1 MASSGSLSRHREFS
15 TLSRRSHRVPTPPH
29 LIEFQPF
36 HISESFHISENS
48 PPSISHKVPLPSI
61 SHKVPLPSISYKVPL
76 PSISHKVPLHISQSS
91 PTFHI
96 SQSKKPVP
104 ISEIVHTSLSQRDL
118 PFLKFLSKF
127 PTSPYLREFSF

>member
-1 MASSGSLSRHREFS
+1 MSAQRRIMASSGSLSRHREFS

-48 PPSISHKVPLPSI
+48 PPSI